1 MRFLTQLKL
10 HIFIPFHF
18 TEQEGQFDQEVRA
31 RLPNDST
38 CASSGDEWT
47 EGRELFLA
55 V

>member
-1 MRFLTQLKL
+1 MRFLTHLKL

-18 TEQEGQFDQEVRA
+18 TEQKGQFDREVRA
-31 RLPNDST
+31 RLPNGLT
-38 CASSGDEWT
+38 CASSGDGWT